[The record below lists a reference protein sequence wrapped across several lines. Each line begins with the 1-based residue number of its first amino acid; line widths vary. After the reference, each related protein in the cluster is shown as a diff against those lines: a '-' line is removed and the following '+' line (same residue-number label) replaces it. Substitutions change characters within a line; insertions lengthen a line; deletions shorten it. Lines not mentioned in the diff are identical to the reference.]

1 MIELFP
7 NGVVHYAA
15 GGVLI
20 GIGVSLIYAL
30 TGIAAGASS
39 VLESTLSYVSSLDRL
54 DRPSMLASRE
64 WRLVFTAGLILGAAG
79 YTALAAVVGDGGLW
93 TTDVPI
99 WRLLGGGVLVGAGT
113 RLGKGCTSGHGI
125 CGVGS
130 VAEASLANVATFLGI
145 GILVAHLIELLGV
158 AV

>member
-1 MIELFP
+1 MLELFP

-20 GIGVSLIYAL
+20 GVGVSLIYLL

-39 VLESTLSYVSSLDRL
+39 VLESTLTYVSSLDRL
-54 DRPSMLASRE
+54 NRPSMVESRG
-64 WRLVFTAGLILGAAG
+64 WRLVFSAGLVLGAAA
-79 YTALAAVVGDGGLW
+79 YTVLAGEGIW
-93 TTDVPI
+93 TTEVPI
-99 WRLLGGGVLVGAGT
+99 WRLLGGGVLVGVGT

-125 CGVGS
+125 CGIGS
-130 VAEASLANVATFLGI
+130 VAGTSLANVATFLGVA
-145 GILVAHLIELLGV
+145 ILVAHLIEFLGG